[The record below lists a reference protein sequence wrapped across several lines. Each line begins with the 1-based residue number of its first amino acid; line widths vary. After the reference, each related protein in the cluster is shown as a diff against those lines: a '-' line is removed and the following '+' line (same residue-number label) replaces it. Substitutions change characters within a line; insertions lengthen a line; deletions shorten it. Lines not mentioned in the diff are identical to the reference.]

1 MVTGSVGQFFRMGT
15 CEFLFPFRS
24 QASRKVQ
31 VFNIDELSML
41 VSGASD
47 LRMANLLC
55 LAQDATAAM
64 VFEAMKA
71 FQGFLWASFQEAGKE
86 LLGILFACRLVGCLQ
101 AGFHEFMRSAM
112 RRVGAGM
119 DVAAQQV
126 RNKLPGHE
134 ASTYS
139 KPSKPHLTLVDLPDR
154 SVLFKPPGWEVYGG
168 HVESQLSDFVKASFG
183 NAPIFYD
190 VQHNFGFLHRLDV
203 PSSGLILVAKTYEAF
218 YDMQVQLHA
227 GEMHRDYT
235 VLCHGRLPST
245 LVQITARLQPTEDG
259 PTVAGRGKR
268 SFSKIS
274 AKFTYLQHPV
284 GALSQALL
292 AIDTGRKHQIR
303 SHLAHV
309 GHPIVRDRLYT
320 SLDTFNFDALLSS
333 RNWLHRHRLIFEDAT
348 GEKREV
354 FSELPQDLELPTSGR
369 PQKEA

>member
-1 MVTGSVGQFFRMGT
+1 
-15 CEFLFPFRS
+15 
-24 QASRKVQ
+24 
-31 VFNIDELSML
+31 
-41 VSGASD
+41 
-47 LRMANLLC
+47 
-55 LAQDATAAM
+55 
-64 VFEAMKA
+64 
-71 FQGFLWASFQEAGKE
+71 
-86 LLGILFACRLVGCLQ
+86 
-101 AGFHEFMRSAM
+101 M

-235 VLCHGRLPST
+235 VLCHGRLP
-245 LVQITARLQPTEDG
+245 ARWC
-259 PTVAGRGKR
+259 R
-268 SFSKIS
+268 SPQGFNPQRMGQLLLEEGSAAFQRSRPSSHTFSI
-274 AKFTYLQHPV
+274 L
-284 GALSQALL
+284 
-292 AIDTGRKHQIR
+292 
-303 SHLAHV
+303 
-309 GHPIVRDRLYT
+309 
-320 SLDTFNFDALLSS
+320 
-333 RNWLHRHRLIFEDAT
+333 
-348 GEKREV
+348 
-354 FSELPQDLELPTSGR
+354 
-369 PQKEA
+369 